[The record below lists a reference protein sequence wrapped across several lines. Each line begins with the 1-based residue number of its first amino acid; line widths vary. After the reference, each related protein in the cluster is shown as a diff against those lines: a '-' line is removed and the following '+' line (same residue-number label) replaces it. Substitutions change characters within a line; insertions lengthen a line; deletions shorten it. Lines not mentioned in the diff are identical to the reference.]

1 MYPEELLYAE
11 NHEWLKVENGI
22 GTVGITHYAQD
33 QLGDL
38 VFIELPHIGDEF
50 AKDAPFGV
58 IESVKAVSD
67 FYMPAGG
74 TITEVNEDLMDA
86 PEIINEDPYEE
97 GWIIKIEIADED
109 ELEELMDADT
119 YTEYL
124 EEL

>member
-1 MYPEELLYAE
+1 MYPENLLYAE